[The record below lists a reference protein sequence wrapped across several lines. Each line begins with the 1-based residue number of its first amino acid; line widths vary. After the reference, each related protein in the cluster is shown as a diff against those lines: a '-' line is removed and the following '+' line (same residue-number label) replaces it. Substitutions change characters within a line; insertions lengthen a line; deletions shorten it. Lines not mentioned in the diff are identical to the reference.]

1 MNGTT
6 WSIKKIVIRL
16 YVFESE
22 STIVCTI
29 ILYYFIIIKKWKNS
43 LESNAKNVVN
53 QICNYLSN
61 LSGKKKNMLRQFA
74 GYCALMVSL
83 VLELRMQIFWLLLLF
98 SALNI
103 LVLSLKTLMLNEFL
117 TFLLK
122 HNAYQILF
130 LFFKFHL
137 YK

>member
-1 MNGTT
+1 M
-6 WSIKKIVIRL
+6 
-16 YVFESE
+16 
-22 STIVCTI
+22 
-29 ILYYFIIIKKWKNS
+29 
-43 LESNAKNVVN
+43 ESNPKNIVN
-53 QICNYLSN
+53 QICNYLNN
-61 LSGKKKNMLRQFA
+61 LCGKKKNMLRQFA

-83 VLELRMQIFWLLLLF
+83 ALELRMQIFWLLLLF

-103 LVLSLKTLMLNEFL
+103 LVLSLKTLMPNEFL

-122 HNAYQILF
+122 HNAHQILF